1 MVTAE
6 DRQWLRRALDERIP
20 EGGTESDTRF
30 TDAELNE
37 LLDANPNKYLAAA
50 EGWMLKAGF
59 LQSERAG
66 LEKYKAGDESYDYV
80 RLKDAYEHAINMAN
94 YYQRKGGL
102 GSLLMTVKRPDVLHL
117 EDE

>member
-1 MVTAE
+1 M
-6 DRQWLRRALDERIP
+6 RKLLDERIP
-20 EGGTESDTRF
+20 EGGSDADTRF
-30 TDAELNE
+30 SDAELNE
-37 LLDANPNKYLAAA
+37 LLDANPNEYLAAA

-66 LEKYKAGDESYDYV
+66 LEKCKAGDESYDYV